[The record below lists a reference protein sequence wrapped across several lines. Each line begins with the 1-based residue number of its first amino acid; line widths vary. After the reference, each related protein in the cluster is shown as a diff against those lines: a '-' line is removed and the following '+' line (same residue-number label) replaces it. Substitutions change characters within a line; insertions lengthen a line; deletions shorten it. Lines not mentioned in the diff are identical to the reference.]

1 MSASGPPAGN
11 GAPALADRRPGSLTA
26 LVYAVRMRPPT
37 EQLAVRVPKTAE
49 LIADQLRSRITR
61 GQVEEGDTLPPET
74 ELMAQFGVSRPTLRE
89 AFRILEH
96 EALITVHRGAR
107 GGARVHAPKSDVA
120 ALHAGLVLQY
130 RGATLADVFEAR
142 VIVEAPAA
150 NMLASRRDR
159 ATAVKRLERS
169 LLEQHE
175 DPASPWRGP
184 EFHRLVVELT
194 GSQTLLLLTTMME
207 YIQEATARSALE
219 RQPSDLRL
227 ARRGLEAH
235 QQLIELIHAGNGA
248 EAEAAWRR
256 HLIEVGKAFQ
266 RTHGGGATV
275 LDVLE

>member
-1 MSASGPPAGN
+1 MFDETTPPFRLGDPATSPGNVTTPVYDVRMSSAS
-11 GAPALADRRPGSLTA
+11 
-26 LVYAVRMRPPT
+26 
-37 EQLAVRVPKTAE
+37 EQFTVRVPKTAE
-49 LIADQLRSRITR
+49 LIAGQLRSRIVR
-61 GQVEEGDTLPPET
+61 GEVGEGDALPPES

-120 ALHAGLVLQY
+120 ARHAGLVLQY

-142 VIVEAPAA
+142 AIVESPAA
-150 NMLASRRDR
+150 GMLASRRDR
-159 ATAVKRLERS
+159 ATAAKRLERS
-169 LLEQHE
+169 LVEQQE

-194 GSQTLLLLTTMME
+194 GNQTLLLLTTMLE
-207 YIQEATARSALE
+207 YIQEAAARSALE
-219 RQPSDLRL
+219 RQSSDLRL

-235 QQLIELIHAGNGA
+235 QQLIESIRAGDGA

-256 HLIEVGKAFQ
+256 HLVEVGAAFQ
-266 RTHGGGATV
+266 KTHGGGATV